1 MEWRGSGVLTP
12 ALAAGEVSLAGSDGS
27 APPGDE
33 DEGVA
38 EPERHTSSSSE
49 PTSPTGY
56 GADAAPV
63 RRGVPAVRRP
73 VQCQVPAC
81 GERIEPGP
89 SGRSYCFRYRCVAAA
104 WPRGGG
110 GACGGAARAR
120 GCPPAPL
127 RAFVF

>member
-12 ALAAGEVSLAGSDGS
+12 ALAAGEVSLNGSDGS

-33 DEGVA
+33 EDGAA
-38 EPERHTSSSSE
+38 EPERQTSSSSE
-49 PTSPTGY
+49 PASPAGS

-73 VQCQVPAC
+73 VPCQVPGC

-89 SGRSYCFRYRCVAAA
+89 SGRSYCFRYRCVPRHA
-104 WPRGGG
+104 PRGGG
-110 GACGGAARAR
+110 GACANAAR
-120 GCPPAPL
+120 
-127 RAFVF
+127 